1 VPSLEG
7 SGLVDLVYEERFA
20 QSETLT
26 FTIRA
31 ADRRAALIGDD
42 MEIRWR
48 GRVFFVFE
56 PRKYRASSGEALI
69 EYECPALWNRL
80 ADRKKVGTL
89 DLFALT
95 IAQGLDLILDGTGW
109 TGEVT
114 DDVDLAALWYLNSND
129 ASVLDLVRK
138 WAKIT
143 GTEVAFDTL
152 GKIVTLRQQL
162 GANRGVGFR
171 YGRNMRTIERRSNPP
186 AVTRLYPFGRD
197 DIGIVSV
204 EPEGK
209 PYVEDFTFY
218 TAQGLT
224 EDEARARYLREE
236 IWTDTSF
243 TEPAGLYAGALAR
256 LSTRAAARL
265 SYEMAVVDLAELTH
279 LPSDVYAVG
288 DRVRVYDG
296 DLGINVTTRV
306 VRIVRRPLEPWAS
319 EVELSY
325 LPPSVP
331 DPTVGDTRTDPGEEW
346 LLFES
351 STKGEHQVRNGT
363 TVLGRLGLTT
373 IPGAEWIVGYSV
385 NGIGVGAGTVTL
397 TPTDDTTGLPLVA
410 PVTLTVADGVP
421 FHWSFTLGDREVA
434 EGDHTLVVRAASSGA
449 GIGFDVSAAAPDG
462 SALWVLAKGTTGRS
476 VTLANT
482 QRFDYTGA
490 VQTFTV
496 PDDVYEVTI
505 ETVGAPGGL
514 EKAVATEQAG
524 GSRVTAR
531 FPVVPGTVLDVYV
544 GGWPGLNVSG
554 PAGGWPDG
562 GAGDAVSGAT
572 GAGGGGSSKVL
583 PHGITDVLQALIVA
597 GAGGG
602 SGEQFTGAR
611 QKGGGA
617 GFWVGSFGE
626 GSNPGF
632 GATQTAG
639 GAPGAGGAA
648 GALGQGGAAADAT
661 NAFTFPPGGGGGGFY
676 GGGGGGTNNLAGA
689 NNGGGG
695 GGGSGHIDA
704 TGFDLFTEDAVH
716 RSAHGYVVFSWETPV
731 V

>member
-1 VPSLEG
+1 MPSLET

-26 FTIRA
+26 FTVRA
-31 ADRRAALIGDD
+31 DDARAALIGED
-42 MEIRWR
+42 MEVRWR

-56 PRKYRASSGEALI
+56 PRKFRSTSGAALV
-69 EYECPALWNRL
+69 EYECPALWARL
-80 ADRKKVGTL
+80 ADTKKVGTL
-89 DLFALT
+89 DLFGLT
-95 IAQGLDLILDGTGW
+95 VAQGLDRILDGTGW

-114 DDVDLAALWYLNSND
+114 DDVDLDATWYLSAND

-143 GTEVAFDTL
+143 GTEVQFDTL
-152 GKIVTLRQQL
+152 GKIVALRQQL
-162 GANRGVGFR
+162 GAERGAGFR
-171 YGRNMRTIERRSNPP
+171 YGRNMKTVERRSNPP

-197 DIGIVSV
+197 GVGIVTV

-224 EDEARARYLREE
+224 EDQARARYLREE

-256 LSTRAAARL
+256 LALRSAARL

-279 LPSDVYAVG
+279 LASDVYAIG

-325 LPPSVP
+325 LPPAVP
-331 DPTVGDTRTDPGEEW
+331 DPSVSSGRADPGADW
-346 LLFES
+346 MLFES
-351 STKGEHQVRNGT
+351 SSNGEHQIRNGT
-363 TVLGRLGLTT
+363 TVLARLGLTT
-373 IPGAEWIVGYSV
+373 IPGAEWVVGYSI

-434 EGDHTLVVRAASSGA
+434 QGDHTLVVRAASSGA
-449 GIGFDVSAAAPDG
+449 GIGVNVASTPDG
-462 SALWVLAKGTTGRS
+462 SALWVLARGTTGRS

-505 ETVGAPGGL
+505 ETVGAPGGI
-514 EKAVATEQAG
+514 ERAIAEDQAG
-524 GSRVTAR
+524 GCRVSAR

-544 GGWPGLNVSG
+544 GGWPGMNVTG
-554 PAGGWPDG
+554 TAGGWPDG
-562 GAGDAVSGAT
+562 GAGDAVAGAN

-583 PHGITDVLQALIVA
+583 PHGITDILQALIVA

-602 SGEQFTGAR
+602 SGQQFTGNR

-617 GFWVGSFGE
+617 GFYTGSFGE
-626 GSNPGF
+626 GLNPGF
-632 GATQTAG
+632 GGTQTAG
-639 GAPGAGGAA
+639 GAPGAGGTA
-648 GALGQGGAAADAT
+648 GSLGQGGLAADAT

-676 GGGGGGTNNLAGA
+676 GGGGGGTNNLSGAG
-689 NNGGGG
+689 NGGGG
-695 GGGSGHIDA
+695 GGGSGWIDA

-716 RSAHGYVVFSWETPV
+716 RDDHGYVVFSWDSPV